1 MKYQMSFRA
10 KTRYPPG
17 SPALHHHPS
26 PLKFPISFQV
36 PRIQV
41 RLLCGPNHFYCLW
54 LMALVSCRI
63 LCRLLGSLTKTLQS
77 LQSIVFTVKWFIFP
91 LQFVFDRYY
100 STLRWRYFVFCK
112 DRPRWR
118 QTRLRFTTIQLAI
131 CGLFY
136 RIFSNYNIKAKFV
149 LPMNNVASLE
159 LRQN

>member
-1 MKYQMSFRA
+1 MSFRA

-26 PLKFPISFQV
+26 SLKFPISFQV

-63 LCRLLGSLTKTLQS
+63 LCGLLGSLTKTLQS

-91 LQFVFDRYY
+91 LQFDALFLTDIIAPYVNVPSSSAKTDRDEDNASSIYY
-100 STLRWRYFVFCK
+100 HPTCYLR
-112 DRPRWR
+112 
-118 QTRLRFTTIQLAI
+118 AI
-131 CGLFY
+131 LSHF
-136 RIFSNYNIKAKFV
+136 
-149 LPMNNVASLE
+149 L
-159 LRQN
+159 